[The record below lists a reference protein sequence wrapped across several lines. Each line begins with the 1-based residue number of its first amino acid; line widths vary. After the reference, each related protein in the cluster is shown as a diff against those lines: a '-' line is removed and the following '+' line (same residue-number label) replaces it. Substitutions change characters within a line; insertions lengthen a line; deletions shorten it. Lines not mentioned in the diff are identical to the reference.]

1 MVWKELQGGPTT
13 TQSWFNLHKLSG
25 LCRLTTVHCWMDSMI
40 LFKEI
45 SHCMLFCDSLIH
57 IYNTGGQLT
66 LLRVEKIFSAILIFS
81 NAFEEWKSMRITS
94 KWNRDGRLAQ
104 TSWIFWPCGC
114 PYNNNASYKNKSIIS
129 ISKPPILY
137 RMLVLLPV
145 YFLNSN
151 SLNIVVAS
159 CIFPSW

>member
-25 LCRLTTVHCWMDSMI
+25 LCRLTTVRCWMDSMI

-81 NAFEEWKSMRITS
+81 NAFEEWKAMRRTS
-94 KWNRDGRLAQ
+94 KWNRDGRYANVL
-104 TSWIFWPCGC
+104 SHC
-114 PYNNNASYKNKSIIS
+114 NKSSLGLI
-129 ISKPPILY
+129 
-137 RMLVLLPV
+137 
-145 YFLNSN
+145 FLNWGKFESVVNSN
-151 SLNIVVAS
+151 KILFSFDLVWPLLLQMV
-159 CIFPSW
+159 